1 MISLRH
7 YLVRAYYDWIKDNG
21 LSPYIVVSAD
31 LPGVNVPR
39 QHVDEGKIV
48 LNLSPEAIRDLEID
62 ANALAFHA
70 RFSGSPF
77 HVYMP
82 VRAIVAIYAQ
92 ESGEGRMFRDDE
104 FPEESEQQPVFVP
117 PVKEDLGRPA
127 KRVAP
132 HLTLVSGTK
141 SDADEE
147 E

>member
-7 YLVRAYYDWIKDNG
+7 YLVQAYHQWIKDNG
-21 LSPYIVVSAD
+21 LSPYIVVDAT
-31 LPGVNVPR
+31 LPGVNVPQ
-39 QHVDEGKIV
+39 QHVEDGKIV

-62 ANALAFHA
+62 ANALGFHA
-70 RFSGSPF
+70 RFSGNSF

-82 VRAIVAIYAQ
+82 IRAVMAIYAQ
-92 ESGEGRMFRDDE
+92 ESGEGRMFREDE
-104 FPEESEQQPVFVP
+104 FPEEAEQQAPFVP
-117 PVKEDLGRPA
+117 PIKDSLGRPA

-132 HLTLVSGTK
+132 HLTLVSGSK